1 MANEILCTG
10 LQSKLHIHLSH
21 GILVQVDSLMC
32 GGILVLPVLEKFEKL
47 LGSPFLKQAHKRA
60 LDCLH
65 LGTGY
70 FGNPSIAVDE
80 TTSNLFEFKITS
92 DIRMDKD
99 LGKFTRRDDEFGH
112 KVDGIIFVATQLLG
126 GCLIGTEFAV
136 ELR

>member
-10 LQSKLHIHLSH
+10 LQSKLLIHLFH
-21 GILVQVDSLMC
+21 RHVIQVDSLMC
-32 GGILVLPVLEKFEKL
+32 GGILVLPVLKKFEKL

-65 LGTGY
+65 LRTGY
-70 FGNPSIAVDE
+70 FGNLSIAVDE

-92 DIRMDKD
+92 DIRMDED
-99 LGKFTRRDDEFGH
+99 LGQFTRRDDELGY
-112 KVDGIIFVATQLLG
+112 KVDGIISFATQLLG
-126 GCLIGTEFAV
+126 SCLTRAEFAV